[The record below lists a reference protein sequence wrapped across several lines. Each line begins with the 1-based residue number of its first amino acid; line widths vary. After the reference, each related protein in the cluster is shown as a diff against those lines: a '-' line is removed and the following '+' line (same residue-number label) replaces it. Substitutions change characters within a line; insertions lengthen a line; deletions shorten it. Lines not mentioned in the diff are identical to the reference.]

1 MTLWCRNAPA
11 QYILLVERTLM
22 DAILRLLFGLSL
34 IRCDPCA
41 WTALVVAAPG
51 ASWATIKMGFTA
63 SRI

>member
-22 DAILRLLFGLSL
+22 DAIPRLLFGLSL

-41 WTALVVAAPG
+41 WTALVAPG
-51 ASWATIKMGFTA
+51 ASWATIKMGYTA
-63 SRI
+63 SRV